1 MTAAI
6 DRTFVRL
13 GWAILTFL
21 VLAFLVFMV
30 NQTAGI
36 VDLVST
42 GWSPEAGRITLWALI
57 GLYVLLLLIPV
68 LLLLRLP
75 EPLVPPELDE
85 GPEFEAYL
93 DAMRNR
99 LAGNS
104 RLAGIPLGSRA
115 EIETALAS
123 LTEEADREIQNAAGG
138 VFLATAISQSGRL
151 DAFLVLGA
159 LLRLVWRVSHV
170 YWQRPTLRDMGKLYM
185 NVAGTAFV
193 AAELDDVDVATQ
205 VEPIVSSVLGAGV
218 SAIPGFQ
225 VATGILVNSVLTGTA
240 NGFLT
245 LRVGV
250 ITRRYCCAMVQPR
263 KRNLR
268 HAAAVEA
275 AGMLGGIV
283 VEGTRTLAVAMKD
296 ATVQRTKSAVSGTG
310 TAVKMTGSAAKEIG
324 TGFAEVGSDAISDIG
339 RGVTKGVRVTSDT
352 VTEATRSLLEA
363 LGITRREGA
372 DPARPRTDDEVT
384 GGVTRPDDSEDGQD
398 RLS

>member
-6 DRTFVRL
+6 DRTFTRI
-13 GWAILTFL
+13 GWAFLSFL
-21 VLAFLVFMV
+21 VVAFLLFMV

-36 VDLVST
+36 VELVST
-42 GWSPEAGRITLWALI
+42 GMSPEAGRIALWTLI
-57 GLYVLLLLIPV
+57 GLYVLLLVTPVV
-68 LLLLRLP
+68 LLFRLP
-75 EPLVPPELDE
+75 APLSPPELAE

-93 DAMRNR
+93 DGLRRR
-99 LAGNS
+99 LAGNP
-104 RLAGIPLGSRA
+104 RLAGMPLASRE
-115 EIETALAS
+115 EIETALES
-123 LTEEADREIQNAAGG
+123 LSGEADREIQNAAGG

-159 LLRLVWRVSHV
+159 LVRLVWRVSHV
-170 YWQRPTLRDMGKLYM
+170 YWQRPTIRDMGKLYM

-250 ITRRYCCAMVQPR
+250 ITRRYCCAMVQPK
-263 KRNLR
+263 KRTLR

-283 VEGTRTLAVAMKD
+283 VDGTRTLAVAVKD
-296 ATVQRTKSAVSGTG
+296 ATVHRTRSAVTGTG
-310 TAVKMTGSAAKEIG
+310 TAVKRTGSAAKEIG
-324 TGFAEVGSDAISDIG
+324 TGFVEVGSDAISDIG
-339 RGVTKGVRVTSDT
+339 RGVSKGVRVTSDT

-363 LGITRREGA
+363 LRIAERRSESEEGGGQEDTA
-372 DPARPRTDDEVT
+372 GETDES
-384 GGVTRPDDSEDGQD
+384 GYSNGA
-398 RLS
+398 

>member
-1 MTAAI
+1 MAAAI
-6 DRTFVRL
+6 DRTFARF

-21 VLAFLVFMV
+21 VLAFLLFMV
-30 NQTAGI
+30 NQTAGF
-36 VDLVST
+36 VELVST
-42 GWSPEAGRITLWALI
+42 GWNPQAGRIALWTLI
-57 GLYVLLLLIPV
+57 GLYAAFLIAPV

-75 EPLVPPELDE
+75 EPLSPPEVAE
-85 GPEFEAYL
+85 GPEFEAHL
-93 DAMRNR
+93 DGLRRRLADHPR
-99 LAGNS
+99 LAGMPLSS
-104 RLAGIPLGSRA
+104 RE
-115 EIETALAS
+115 EIETALDS
-123 LTEEADREIQNAAGG
+123 LTVEADREIQNAAGG

-159 LLRLVWRVSHV
+159 LMRLVWRVSHV
-170 YWQRPTLRDMGKLYM
+170 YWQRPTIRDMGKLYM

-205 VEPIVSSVLGAGV
+205 IEPIVSSVLGAGV

-250 ITRRYCCAMVQPR
+250 ITRRYCCAMVRPK
-263 KRNLR
+263 KRTLR

-283 VEGTRTLAVAMKD
+283 VEGTRTLAVALKD
-296 ATVQRTKSAVSGTG
+296 ATVHRTKSVVGGTG
-310 TAVKMTGSAAKEIG
+310 TAVKRTGSAAKEIG
-324 TGFAEVGSDAISDIG
+324 TGFVEVGTDAISDIG

-352 VTEATRSLLEA
+352 VAEATRSLLEA
-363 LGITRREGA
+363 LRIAERRSASADGA
-372 DPARPRTDDEVT
+372 SKDEAGDSFEEPGST
-384 GGVTRPDDSEDGQD
+384 GGS
-398 RLS
+398 

>member
-6 DRTFVRL
+6 DRTFTRL
-13 GWAILTFL
+13 GWALLTFL
-21 VLAFLVFMV
+21 VLAFLLFMV

-42 GWSPEAGRITLWALI
+42 GLSPQAGRVALWTLI
-57 GLYVLLLLIPV
+57 GLYVVLLIAPV
-68 LLLLRLP
+68 ILLFRLP
-75 EPLVPPELDE
+75 EPLSPPEIAE

-93 DAMRNR
+93 DGLRRR
-99 LAGNS
+99 LTGNP
-104 RLAGIPLGSRA
+104 RLAGIPIETRE
-115 EIETALAS
+115 EIETALDS
-123 LTEEADREIQNAAGG
+123 LTVEADREIQNAAGG

-159 LLRLVWRVSHV
+159 LMRLVWRVSHV
-170 YWQRPTLRDMGKLYM
+170 YWQRPTIRDMGKLYM

-205 VEPIVSSVLGAGV
+205 IEPIVSSVLGAGV

-250 ITRRYCCAMVQPR
+250 ITRRYCCAMVRPK
-263 KRNLR
+263 KRTLR

-296 ATVQRTKSAVSGTG
+296 ATVHRTKSAVSGTG
-310 TAVKMTGSAAKEIG
+310 TAVKRTGSAAMDIG
-324 TGFAEVGSDAISDIG
+324 TGFVEVGSDAISDIG
-339 RGVTKGVRVTSDT
+339 RGVSKGVRVTSDT

-363 LGITRREGA
+363 IGIAQRRAASAGDEGRNNPEGNP
-372 DPARPRTDDEVT
+372 DGPGYQTDA
-384 GGVTRPDDSEDGQD
+384 
-398 RLS
+398 

>member
-6 DRTFVRL
+6 DRTFTRL
-13 GWAILTFL
+13 GWALLSFL
-21 VLAFLVFMV
+21 VLAFLLFMV

-36 VDLVST
+36 VELVST
-42 GWSPEAGRITLWALI
+42 GWNPEAGRIALWVLI
-57 GLYVLLLLIPV
+57 GLYVVLLITPVV
-68 LLLLRLP
+68 LLFRLP
-75 EPLVPPELDE
+75 APLSPPELAE

-93 DAMRNR
+93 DGLRRR
-99 LAGNS
+99 LAGNP
-104 RLAGIPLGSRA
+104 RLAGMSLANRE
-115 EIETALAS
+115 EIETALDS
-123 LTEEADREIQNAAGG
+123 LSVEADREIQNAAGG

-159 LLRLVWRVSHV
+159 LMRLVWRVSHV
-170 YWQRPTLRDMGKLYM
+170 YWQRPTIRDMGKLYM

-250 ITRRYCCAMVQPR
+250 ITRRYCSAMVQPK
-263 KRNLR
+263 KRTLR

-296 ATVQRTKSAVSGTG
+296 ATVQRTRSAVTGTG
-310 TAVKMTGSAAKEIG
+310 TAVKRTGSAAKEIG
-324 TGFAEVGSDAISDIG
+324 TGFVEVGSDAIGDIG

-352 VTEATRSLLEA
+352 VSEATRSLLEA
-363 LGITRREGA
+363 LRIAERRSESAQESGRDDTA
-372 DPARPRTDDEVT
+372 GESDEPGHPTDV
-384 GGVTRPDDSEDGQD
+384 
-398 RLS
+398 